1 MSKKVIFSILAI
13 LIICIGIYFYNSK
26 DKINNPINH
35 KELLHTIDSL
45 NYKIDSL
52 SLHRETLILKI
63 DSSKNNIKVIEHW
76 YEKEYNTILVQP
88 TDSDCVFFSEYLST
102 YFK

>member
-1 MSKKVIFSILAI
+1 MSKKIVFSILVI
-13 LIICIGIYFYNSK
+13 FIICIGIYFYNSK
-26 DKINNPINH
+26 NQINNSINH

-76 YEKEYNTILVQP
+76 YEKEHNTILIQP
-88 TDSDCVFFSEYLST
+88 TDSDCMFFSKYLST

>member
-1 MSKKVIFSILAI
+1 MSKKIVFSILVI
-13 LIICIGIYFYNSK
+13 FIICIGIYFYNSK
-26 DKINNPINH
+26 NQANNSINH

-52 SLHRETLILKI
+52 SLYRETLILKI

-76 YEKEYNTILVQP
+76 YEKEHNTILIQP
-88 TDSDCVFFSEYLST
+88 TDSDCMFFSKYLST